1 VIHNSGAAGAG
12 LDWKYQAPAPNIAA
26 IISPPGGRAAVDPFT
41 IVISIALLATVGALL
56 LGVLVMSGGGNT
68 DATASTPLMW
78 VRVGLQAL
86 TILLLFLALL
96 MRR

>member
-1 VIHNSGAAGAG
+1 
-12 LDWKYQAPAPNIAA
+12 
-26 IISPPGGRAAVDPFT
+26 VDPFA
-41 IVISIALLATVGALL
+41 ILISIALLATVGALL